1 MLENESRRHRDF
13 IGYEY
18 KEVSAEAGQISF
30 LIDGY
35 ENFGWEVDENAVQ
48 YGNDRY
54 PEKTGA
60 PHQRKIMLR
69 LKRNRKIVNKMELT
83 RLQRN
88 FEACVAEIKNLEKEK
103 TSRPGTVCGNHRNCL
118 YGRLHF
124 CRNSRSSSD
133 TVMHYFGCSGI
144 SGLDISLFFV

>member
-60 PHQRKIMLR
+60 PHQRKIMEDR
-69 LKRNRKIVNKMELT
+69 
-83 RLQRN
+83 Q
-88 FEACVAEIKNLEKEK
+88 
-103 TSRPGTVCGNHRNCL
+103 
-118 YGRLHF
+118 
-124 CRNSRSSSD
+124 
-133 TVMHYFGCSGI
+133 
-144 SGLDISLFFV
+144 